1 MPSAPDKVYLD
12 NVSRETDFLRDPL
25 EKVYRLLELLGTIT
39 SAPDIEG
46 KLVLKGGTAL
56 QFIYLDFKRLS
67 VDIDFNYIGSL
78 DRDVMQEERA
88 KISDMLSKIFK
99 EYGYNLESNIRSYA
113 EEQYVLGYT
122 NSVGNND
129 RIKVDINYLERLPVM
144 PVIQKEAKH
153 PFDILKIK
161 PIPTFQYEEII
172 AQKTRALI
180 TRATPRD
187 LYDVHLISQG
197 TVPFDSELYRKLTL
211 FYLSLTSED
220 VREMT
225 TELIT
230 DIDDQDVKRH
240 LAPMLRRRD
249 YTINLDKLKG
259 SCLKLVE
266 PILTLTDDEIKFFG
280 KFYGKKVFE
289 QKLLFGDVKLDFDL
303 STHPGV
309 QWRFQNK
316 EASVVLGNESN
327 D

>member
-12 NVSRETDFLRDPL
+12 EVSRETDFLRDPL

-46 KLVLKGGTAL
+46 KLSLKGGTAL

-78 DRDVMQEERA
+78 DREVMQEERA
-88 KISDMLSKIFK
+88 KISDMLSNIFK
-99 EYGYNLESNIRSYA
+99 EFGYNLESNIRSYA

-129 RIKVDINYLERLPVM
+129 RIKVDINYLERLPAM
-144 PVIQKEAKH
+144 PVVQKETKH
-153 PFDILKIK
+153 PFDILKVT
-161 PIPTFQYEEII
+161 PIPTFQFEEII

-187 LYDVHLISQG
+187 LYDVNLISQEP
-197 TVPFDSELYRKLTL
+197 VPFDKELYRKLTL

-220 VREMT
+220 VREMN
-225 TELIT
+225 TEKIVAIDEQ
-230 DIDDQDVKRH
+230 DIRRH
-240 LAPMLRRRD
+240 LVPMLRRRD
-249 YTINLDKLKG
+249 YTVDLVELKD

-266 PILTLTDDEIKFFG
+266 PILTLTDDEIKFFD
-280 KFYGKKVFE
+280 KFYEKKVFE
-289 QKLLFGDVKLDFDL
+289 QEMLFGEIELDNYL

-309 QWRFQNK
+309 KWRFQN
-316 EASVVLGNESN
+316 
-327 D
+327 